1 MKVLPATATRDLA
14 DAPRHNILKRDERE
28 MNLDL
33 TTQYYGN
40 ELGLWIVAAALGI
53 AVLVALYIIRRA
65 IGRRLHSVDVDLRN
79 DWAEAVYISVI
90 RGGTWLPII
99 LVSAIYAATY
109 VLDLTRALDM
119 LVDRVIVMALL
130 LQAALWGTR
139 FVSVAIAEYTRK
151 RRATD
156 PSSASGIHIVS
167 VVARGGLWA
176 VVALLILDNLGIDIT
191 ALVAGLGIG
200 GIAVALA
207 AQNILGDLFSSLSIV
222 LDKPF
227 EAGDFIIFGAEMG
240 TIERIG
246 IKTTRVR
253 SLTGEEI
260 VVSNS
265 DLLSA
270 RIRNYRRMDERR
282 GQFLLGVEYGTSA
295 DKLERIPQIVCKII
309 DQHPNARFDRSHFK
323 EYGDFSLNFETV
335 YYVKS
340 SEYQVYADTAQDIN
354 LAIYRAFAEEGIE
367 FAFPT
372 QTLHVIK
379 QADEPQAS

>member
-1 MKVLPATATRDLA
+1 
-14 DAPRHNILKRDERE
+14 

-40 ELGLWIVAAALGI
+40 ELGLWIVAAAAGI
-53 AVLVALYIIRRA
+53 AVFVALYIIRRA

-99 LVSAIYAATY
+99 LVSAIYATTY
-109 VLDLTRALDM
+109 VLELTRALDT
-119 LVDRVIVMALL
+119 LVDRIIVMALL
-130 LQAALWGTR
+130 LQVALWGTR

-176 VVALLILDNLGIDIT
+176 VVVLLILDNLGIDIT

-295 DKLERIPQIVCKII
+295 DKLERIPQVICEII
-309 DQHPNARFDRSHFK
+309 DRHPNARFDRSHFK

-354 LAIYRAFAEEGIE
+354 LAIYRAFADEGIE

-379 QADEPQAS
+379 QADEPKTS

>member
-1 MKVLPATATRDLA
+1 
-14 DAPRHNILKRDERE
+14 

-33 TTQYYGN
+33 TTLYYGN
-40 ELGLWIVAAALGI
+40 ELGAWIVAIAVGI
-53 AVLVALYIIRRA
+53 AVFVALYVVRRA
-65 IGRRLHSVDVDLRN
+65 IGRRLHSADVNLRN
-79 DWAEAVYISVI
+79 DWAEAIYVSVI

-99 LVSAIYAATY
+99 LVCAIYTATY
-109 VLDLTRALDM
+109 FLDLERALDT
-119 LVDRVIVMALL
+119 LVDRIVVIALL

-139 FVSVAIAEYTRK
+139 LVTVAVREYTQK
-151 RRATD
+151 RRAVD

-167 VVARGGLWA
+167 VITRGALWA
-176 VVALLILDNLGIDIT
+176 VATLLILDNLGINIT
-191 ALVAGLGIG
+191 ALVAGLGVG

-246 IKTTRVR
+246 VKTTRVR

-265 DLLSA
+265 DLLSV
-270 RIRNYRRMDERR
+270 RIRNYRRMNERR
-282 GQFLLGVEYGTSA
+282 GQFLLGIEYGTSA
-295 DKLERIPQIVCKII
+295 DKLERIPGLIRDII
-309 DQHPNARFDRSHFK
+309 DRHPYTRFDRSHFK

-340 SEYQVYADTAQDIN
+340 REYLVYADTAQDIN
-354 LAIYRAFAEEGIE
+354 LAIYRAFAEEGIK

-372 QTLHVIK
+372 QTLHLIR
-379 QADEPQAS
+379 QSDGTSPS